1 MNFAKDDPLTEGS
14 PLTGPELG
22 KESAKGSADHSAEPR
37 FLAIGR
43 ITRPHGVNG
52 EVRVELMTDVPER
65 FKWLN
70 SVYLGEKHPR
80 QVALDSVR
88 FHQDVVLIK
97 LAGYPTRDDVERLRG
112 ELIQIPESEAIP
124 LEEDEYFLY
133 QLIGLEVFTVD
144 GVHLGRLDEVLET
157 GANNVFVVNSSSGQH
172 LLPDIPDVIKEIDID
187 NGRLVIFP
195 MPGLID
201 GQGE

>member
-1 MNFAKDDPLTEGS
+1 MNSAKDDPLTEGS
-14 PLTGPELG
+14 PLTGRELG
-22 KESAKGSADHSAEPR
+22 KESAKGSADQSAEPR

-43 ITRPHGVNG
+43 VTRPHGVNG

-70 SVYLGEKHPR
+70 SVYLGEKLPR

-97 LAGYPTRDDVERLRG
+97 LAGYPTRDDAERLLG

-133 QLIGLEVFTVD
+133 QLIGLEVFTVY